1 MLADLVQVLIA
12 TATVGGMYA
21 LVAVGVT
28 LIYSATGIINFAQ
41 GEFVMLSGMTMVSL
55 HGHLGW
61 PLAPAMAAALAVVLV
76 YGAILMA
83 VTTRFGRGA
92 SLISVLIITIGA
104 SIATTG
110 VAARLWGSDAHRF
123 PPFFGDAPLWVL
135 GATVTPQALW
145 IVGVSAV
152 AIGMIEWFMRRTLL
166 GRAMRACALDKQ
178 AAMMMGIPV
187 RTTVLLSFL
196 LAGLLGGVGGI
207 VTTPLTTID
216 INGGMLLAIKGF
228 SAAMLGGMGNV
239 TGALL
244 GALLIALLE
253 SAAVTWGSSALKELS
268 TFTIII
274 LVLLFLPRGLIGGR
288 QEAGLQHE
296 DHTSA

>member
-1 MLADLVQVLIA
+1 
-12 TATVGGMYA
+12 
-21 LVAVGVT
+21 VT

-55 HGHLGW
+55 YGQHGW
-61 PLAPAMAAALAVVLV
+61 PLALAIGATLVVVVL

-104 SIATTG
+104 SIATSG
-110 VAARLWGSDAHRF
+110 IAARLWGTDTHRF
-123 PPFFGDAPLWVL
+123 APFSGDAPLWVL

-145 IVGVSAV
+145 IIGAAAV
-152 AIGMIEWFMRRTLL
+152 AIALVQWFMRRTLL
-166 GRAMRACALDKQ
+166 GRAMRACALDRQ

-187 RTTVLLSFL
+187 RNTVLLSFV
-196 LAGLLGGVGGI
+196 LAGLLGGIGGI
-207 VTTPLTTID
+207 VATPMTTID
-216 INGGMLLAIKGF
+216 YNGGMLLAIKGF

-239 TGALL
+239 GGALL

-253 SAAVTWGSSALKELS
+253 SASVTYGSSALKELS

-274 LVLLFLPRGLIGGR
+274 LVLLLLPRGLLGGR
-288 QEAGLQHE
+288 SEAGLQHE
-296 DHTSA
+296 DPTAH